1 MKLIDRLLL
10 KDLVNPFL
18 TGLAMF
24 TVLVFAVAFLPQATD
39 MLLQGAGVGIVSK
52 LVLLSMP
59 EVITQTLPMAL
70 LLAGLLG
77 FGRLS
82 GDSETIAI
90 FAAGI
95 SFPRAAK
102 TVALAGVIVS
112 VLAFL
117 WNDLVVPPCKKEF
130 GLIRQ
135 NIAAKMLK
143 SDRPLDYP
151 IRRSD
156 NSVDKYVTVSRG
168 YDARTKA
175 LKGVQ
180 IVQYAAGKDKSG
192 MIEAELYCDR
202 AIARDLKSITDWTYY
217 NGWITQYSYDPK
229 TGSVDSVSV
238 TQFKELKSTPQL
250 AMGMSYE
257 EVLGSEN
264 TDPNAR
270 NFVQL
275 KRDMENDRKRG
286 RLQDARGKEVNLY
299 GKIALPLAGMV
310 FGIMGA
316 ALGCSTK
323 RGGNRTA
330 GFGLAI
336 GIVFLYYVFYRS
348 MWVVGQNGGMP
359 PILASFLADIIGA
372 VIAGY
377 LAIKASR

>member
-10 KDLVNPFL
+10 KDLISPFL

-39 MLLQGAGVGIVSK
+39 MLLQGAGIAVVSK

-95 SFPRAAK
+95 SFPRAAR
-102 TVALAGVIVS
+102 TVALAGVVVS

-117 WNDLVVPPCKKEF
+117 WNDLVVPPCKREF
-130 GLIRQ
+130 ASIRQ

-151 IRRSD
+151 IRRND
-156 NSVDKYVTVSRG
+156 NSIDKYVTVSHG
-168 YDARTKA
+168 YDAKTKA
-175 LKGVQ
+175 LKGVTIIQ
-180 IVQYAAGKDKSG
+180 FSAGKGRAG
-192 MIEAELYCDR
+192 MIEAELHCER
-202 AIARDLKSITDWTYY
+202 ATARDLKSITDWTYF
-217 NGWITQYSYDPK
+217 NGWITQYLYDANSS
-229 TGSVDSVSV
+229 TIESVSV

-257 EVLGSEN
+257 EVLGSEI

-275 KRDMENDRKRG
+275 RRELENDRKHG

-310 FGIMGA
+310 FGILGA
-316 ALGCSTK
+316 ALGCNTR
-323 RGGNRTA
+323 RGGNRTV
-330 GFGLAI
+330 GFGMAI
-336 GIVFLYYVFYRS
+336 FIVFLYYVFYRS
-348 MWVVGQNGGMP
+348 MWVIGQNGGMP

-372 VIAGY
+372 VVALY
-377 LAIKASR
+377 LAFNASR